1 MTCNYC
7 GSRNGVG
14 EHRCRRCGRRP
25 DDILN
30 VNVGALATKLQP
42 APQVELVEAAEE
54 SPRSLSRTP
63 NLARA
68 VQRPLFQEKPDSK
81 IIPFESY
88 AAPAPR
94 TKSPAPQRAAAK
106 PSVRRS
112 RVSEDQ
118 GKLDFLP
125 ALPPAP
131 RKLGTTV
138 DAVIV
143 CEAPVAT
150 PLHRAVAAA
159 IDWALVLI
167 AYGIFLLG
175 YFVGG
180 GEFVAN
186 RLNYLVFGAALAAIA
201 LTYGLMYAIAGSETP
216 GMKCAH
222 LRLTTFD
229 GFKPDGKQRLYRLLG
244 SSLSLCTVL
253 GLAWSLA
260 DEESLGW
267 QDHISRTFPT
277 PREVE
282 TLTFRRR

>member
-1 MTCNYC
+1 MTCSYC
-7 GSRNGVG
+7 GSRNGND
-14 EHRCRRCGRRP
+14 EHRCHRCGRRP
-25 DDILN
+25 NDILN

-42 APQVELVEAAEE
+42 EPEADVPAAPAQP
-54 SPRSLSRTP
+54 SSRTP

-68 VQRPLFQEKPDSK
+68 VQRPLFHEKPDSK
-81 IIPFESY
+81 VIPFESY
-88 AAPAPR
+88 SLPPRAKTPAPPR
-94 TKSPAPQRAAAK
+94 TAAK
-106 PSVRRS
+106 TSVRRS
-112 RVSEDQ
+112 RISDDQ

-159 IDWALVLI
+159 IDWALVTI
-167 AYGIFLLG
+167 AYGIFLAG

-180 GEFVAN
+180 GEFVGS
-186 RLNYLVFGAALAAIA
+186 RLNFLVFGGALGAIA
-201 LTYGLMYAIAGSETP
+201 LTYGLMWAIAGRETL
-216 GMKCAH
+216 GMNCAH
-222 LRLTTFD
+222 LRLITFD
-229 GFKPDGKQRLYRLLG
+229 GFRPDGKQRLYRLLG
-244 SSLSLCTVL
+244 SFLSLCTVL
-253 GLAWSLA
+253 GLAWTLA

>member
-1 MTCNYC
+1 
-7 GSRNGVG
+7 
-14 EHRCRRCGRRP
+14 
-25 DDILN
+25 
-30 VNVGALATKLQP
+30 
-42 APQVELVEAAEE
+42 
-54 SPRSLSRTP
+54 LSRTP
-63 NLARA
+63 NLAHA
-68 VQRPLFQEKPDSK
+68 VQRPLFQEKSDSNV
-81 IIPFESY
+81 IPFEAYAPPQPRPRST
-88 AAPAPR
+88 AAPR
-94 TKSPAPQRAAAK
+94 PASK

-118 GKLDFLP
+118 GTLDFLP

-131 RKLGTTV
+131 RTLGTTV
-138 DAVIV
+138 EAVIV

-159 IDWALVLI
+159 IDWSLVLI
-167 AYGIFLLG
+167 AYGLFLAG
-175 YFVGG
+175 YFLVG

-186 RLNYLVFGAALAAIA
+186 QLNYVAFGAALAAIA
-201 LTYGLMYAIAGSETP
+201 LTYGLMYAIAGRETA
-216 GMKCAH
+216 GMNCAH
-222 LRLTTFD
+222 LRLITFD
-229 GFKPDGKQRLYRLLG
+229 GFKPDGKQRLYRFLG
-244 SSLSLCTVL
+244 SCLSLCTVL

>member
-42 APQVELVEAAEE
+42 APQVELLEAAEA
-54 SPRSLSRTP
+54 SPRPLSRTP

-81 IIPFESY
+81 VIPFESY
-88 AAPAPR
+88 APPAPR
-94 TKSPAPQRAAAK
+94 AKSPAPPRAAAK
-106 PSVRRS
+106 PSLRRS

-186 RLNYLVFGAALAAIA
+186 RLNYMVFGGALAAIA
-201 LTYGLMYAIAGSETP
+201 LTYGLMYAIAGRETL
-216 GMKCAH
+216 GMNWAH